1 MLVADRIAPEYA
13 SDAVARCPPTWLKH
27 GEITD
32 WRQLRSPSADNKT
45 MHAKPDV
52 RVFLKWMITRSSSV
66 ILDVI
71 QLKCM
76 SDSGQH
82 ERLIDSGLALH
93 EARDYSSALPV
104 FQQALLET
112 PECVSAQYN
121 VANTLH
127 MLGRDGEATSILANL
142 LATNDEIFID
152 GCPLGEDPAPFKLDA
167 LYLIFLTTLYDTGS
181 WNDAYPYALKH
192 LHVRNGD
199 VESEFSDPDVNEEI
213 KSLKAEHEHAE

>member
-1 MLVADRIAPEYA
+1 MSINRNGTSPPNQPHNKALHTEPR
-13 SDAVARCPPTWLKH
+13 VARVF
-27 GEITD
+27 EI
-32 WRQLRSPSADNKT
+32 NV
-45 MHAKPDV
+45 V
-52 RVFLKWMITRSSSV
+52 RRGPVNA
-66 ILDVI
+66 DVI

-76 SDSGQH
+76 SDSDQH

-167 LYLIFLTTLYDTGS
+167 LYLIFLTTLYYTGS
-181 WNDAYPYALKH
+181 WNDAYPYALKY

-199 VESEFSDPDVNEEI
+199 VESVFSDQDVNEEI
-213 KSLKAEHEHAE
+213 KSLKAEHEHVG